1 MPPSFLLRDASRGIF
16 EADWLEDFVK
26 KNYKD
31 HYKDYKKGLIDLK
44 DLAVVKFQKQFP
56 REQRYVNGV
65 LETTE
70 AMELRYQGLPTVSD
84 VDVFIGIMEVY
95 RHY

>member
-1 MPPSFLLRDASRGIF
+1 MPPSFLHRDASRGIF

-31 HYKDYKKGLIDLK
+31 HYKDHKKGLVDLK
-44 DLAVVKFQKQFP
+44 DLAVIEFQKKFP

-65 LETTE
+65 
-70 AMELRYQGLPTVSD
+70 
-84 VDVFIGIMEVY
+84 
-95 RHY
+95 